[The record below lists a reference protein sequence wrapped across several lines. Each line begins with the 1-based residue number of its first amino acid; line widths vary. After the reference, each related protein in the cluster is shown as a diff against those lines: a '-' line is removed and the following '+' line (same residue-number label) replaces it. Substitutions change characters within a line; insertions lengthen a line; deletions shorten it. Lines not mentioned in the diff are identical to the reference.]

1 MNNDN
6 TNNDNDNNND
16 RSPRCLLPIMVR
28 ERGSPTLFVAYF
40 TEGG

>member
-1 MNNDN
+1 MIILIMI
-6 TNNDNDNNND
+6 TIAIMIEA
-16 RSPRCLLPIMVR
+16 PRCLLPIMVR